1 MIISNLIGIIADDLT
16 GANDTALQ
24 FHLRGSNTQILLDY
38 EAYLQN
44 IKNAQTWAISTE
56 TRNVT
61 SDIAYKKVKA
71 ATQVLVDKLNLE
83 FFYKKIDSTLRGNIA
98 VETLAMLEV
107 LNWDAAVI
115 IPAFP
120 SEGRITVGGYH
131 LLKGVPIERTELAR
145 DVHSPI
151 FESHVPTL
159 LKSQLDDN
167 KKDIVGLID
176 LSTIMN
182 GAGPILLRINELISQ
197 GKKLI
202 VADSV
207 SITDIEQ
214 VVLAINKSDYNI
226 LPTGASAC
234 AQVLGNIWLPEMKN
248 QHVPKT
254 IPELPKLIVSGSAT
268 LTTEA
273 QIKKLSDSDDFNNTY
288 FINLDLKTVVSGMNE
303 EFSNR
308 VLNNLGQNNIVVVN
322 TSNLATSADVTT
334 IASVALFSLIAIALQ
349 PASEQISLGG
359 PIIIPPDSS
368 PAKRSLGFIPR
379 SILLPKIS
387 FIIIGFVGFFSNL
400 SSTFFIILAISLN
413 PTGTLITFTLFLS
426 AHSSH
431 ESEDA
436 VVLIIKRGYSSL
448 MPSAFNCFNRKS
460 INIKNA

>member
-56 TRNVT
+56 TRNVEPN
-61 SDIAYKKVKA
+61 IAYSKVKS
-71 ATQVLVDKLNLE
+71 ATKVFIDKLNLE

-107 LNWDAAVI
+107 LKWDAAVI

-131 LLKGVPIERTELAR
+131 LLKGTPIERTELAR

-151 FESHVPTL
+151 FESNIPTL
-159 LKSQLDDN
+159 LRSQLDEG
-167 KKDIVGLID
+167 KKDWVGLIE
-176 LSTIMN
+176 LSTIMK
-182 GAGPILLRINELISQ
+182 GAGPILFKINELISK

-226 LPTGASAC
+226 LPTGSSAC

-248 QHVPKT
+248 QHIQKT
-254 IPELPKLIVSGSAT
+254 IPELPKLIISGSST
-268 LTTEA
+268 QTTEL
-273 QIKKLSDSDDFNNTY
+273 QIKKLSNSDEFDNTY
-288 FINLDLKTVVSGMNE
+288 FINLDLKTILNGVSE
-303 EFSNR
+303 ELINR
-308 VLNNLGQNNIVVVN
+308 VVHNLGQNNVVVVHTSYLIKDFDGFSDDCLN
-322 TSNLATSADVTT
+322 AGLTKTKLASMITDFLAELTKTVVNKRDVILITLGGETSYKCCSAIDSLQLQLVDEVAPSIALSIDHKAQWIVSKSGNLGTSN
-334 IASVALFSLIAIALQ
+334 
-349 PASEQISLGG
+349 
-359 PIIIPPDSS
+359 
-368 PAKRSLGFIPR
+368 
-379 SILLPKIS
+379 
-387 FIIIGFVGFFSNL
+387 
-400 SSTFFIILAISLN
+400 
-413 PTGTLITFTLFLS
+413 TLIDILNYFEK
-426 AHSSH
+426 H
-431 ESEDA
+431 E
-436 VVLIIKRGYSSL
+436 
-448 MPSAFNCFNRKS
+448 
-460 INIKNA
+460 

>member
-1 MIISNLIGIIADDLT
+1 MFMSNLIGIIADDLT

-44 IKNAQTWAISTE
+44 TKNAQTWAISTE
-56 TRNVT
+56 TRNVDSET
-61 SDIAYKKVKA
+61 AYSKVKS
-71 ATQVLVDKLNLE
+71 ATKTFIEKLNLE

-107 LNWDAAVI
+107 LNWDAAII

-120 SEGRITVGGYH
+120 SEGRTTVGGYH

-151 FESHVPTL
+151 FESHIPTL
-159 LKSQLDDN
+159 LQSQLDDD
-167 KKDIVGLID
+167 KKDLVGQIE

-182 GAGPILLRINELISQ
+182 GAGPILFKINELISQ

-226 LPTGASAC
+226 LPTGSSAC

-248 QHVPKT
+248 QYVSKT

-268 LTTEA
+268 QLTET
-273 QIKKLSDSDDFNNTY
+273 QIKKLYDSDDFDNTY
-288 FINLDLKTVVSGMNE
+288 FINLDLKTILDGINDELVE
-303 EFSNR
+303 R
-308 VLNNLGQNNIVVVN
+308 IINNLGQNNIVVVN
-322 TSNLATSADVTT
+322 TSYLIKDFDGFSDECLNAGLTKSKLASQITDFLAKLTKIVVSRRDVILITLGGETSYKCCHAIESFQLQLVDE
-334 IASVALFSLIAIALQ
+334 VAPSIALSIDHKAQ
-349 PASEQISLGG
+349 WIVAKSGNLGT
-359 PIIIPPDSS
+359 
-368 PAKRSLGFIPR
+368 
-379 SILLPKIS
+379 
-387 FIIIGFVGFFSNL
+387 SN
-400 SSTFFIILAISLN
+400 
-413 PTGTLITFTLFLS
+413 TLIDILKYFEK
-426 AHSSH
+426 H
-431 ESEDA
+431 E
-436 VVLIIKRGYSSL
+436 
-448 MPSAFNCFNRKS
+448 
-460 INIKNA
+460 